1 MFHKNRGTPKWM
13 VYSGKPYFLIGW
25 FLGENPL
32 FSKHPY
38 IPDPSRRI
46 LGMCKDA
53 TCMMHGT
60 FGEHRT
66 FIFAKCE
73 GMGIC
78 QNFQKE
84 LRSVNHQPTKNKK
97 RAMKNGP
104 PVVLDIYRVILPFIT
119 GFIISHSGNLY
130 SISSIMESNKKFS
143 WLTCIN
149 VRYQRSIFI
158 DLAHKN

>member
-1 MFHKNRGTPKWM
+1 VFHKKRVPQN
-13 VYSGKPYFLIGW
+13 GW
-25 FLGENPL
+25 FIVENPIKMDDFWWENPL

-73 GMGIC
+73 AMGIC

-104 PVVLDIYRVILPFIT
+104 PVVLDIYRVITTIHYGVYYIPFW
-119 GFIISHSGNLY
+119 
-130 SISSIMESNKKFS
+130 E
-143 WLTCIN
+143 
-149 VRYQRSIFI
+149 SIFNI
-158 DLAHKN
+158 QYNGK